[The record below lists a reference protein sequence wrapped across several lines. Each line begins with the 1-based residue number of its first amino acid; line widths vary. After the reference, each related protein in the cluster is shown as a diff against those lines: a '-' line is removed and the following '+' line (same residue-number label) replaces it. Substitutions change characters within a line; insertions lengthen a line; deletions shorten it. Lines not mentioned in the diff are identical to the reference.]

1 MNNVYS
7 YVLGLKSFYDL
18 VFIRNEANLAYFLR
32 YCIDVKEAEIKKNS
46 KVLMR
51 PVIRPSFESAFCWKI
66 AEFWVL
72 MWNNA

>member
-1 MNNVYS
+1 MKGAYI
-7 YVLGLKSFYDL
+7 L
-18 VFIRNEANLAYFLR
+18 VFIRNDANLANFFR
-32 YCIDVKEAEIKKNS
+32 YCTIDAKEADIKKNS

-51 PVIRPSFESAFCWKI
+51 PVIGPSFASAFCWKI